1 MEVIVMD
8 GYTRF
13 KDREEAGALL
23 TRKLINFKNDADV
36 IVLALPRGGVP
47 IGFVIAHELHKP
59 LDIYRVKKLGVP
71 GQEELAMGAVS
82 TSGDVSL
89 EKGLIERLEISDSDL
104 DELIAEKQTQ
114 LREREILL
122 RGKRKPLELAGKTI
136 ILVDDGLATGATMAT
151 AIKGIKKH
159 HPKKIIVAVPVAS
172 REALDLIQK
181 EVDEVICLLVPDFF
195 YSVSVWYSDFRQT
208 TDGEVIT
215 LLNKAEVF
223 LPANIQL
230 NASK

>member
-1 MEVIVMD
+1 MD

-13 KDREEAGALL
+13 KDREEAGTLL
-23 TRKLINFKNDADV
+23 TRKLIDFKNDADV

-59 LDIYRVKKLGVP
+59 LDIYLVKKLGVP

-82 TSGDVSL
+82 TSGEVILD
-89 EKGLIERLEISDSDL
+89 KGLIERLEISDGDL
-104 DELIAEKQTQ
+104 DELIAEKQAQ
-114 LREREILL
+114 LRERDILL
-122 RGKRKPLELAGKTI
+122 RGKRKPLELSGKTI

-151 AIKGIKKH
+151 AIKGIKNH

-172 REALDLIQK
+172 REALDLIQQ

-195 YSVSVWYSDFRQT
+195 YSVSVWFSDFRQT
-208 TDGEVIT
+208 TDGEVIA
-215 LLNKAEVF
+215 LLKRAEVF
-223 LPANIQL
+223 LQEDLQQNV
-230 NASK
+230 SK

>member
-1 MEVIVMD
+1 MD

-13 KDREEAGALL
+13 EDREEAGTLL
-23 TRKLINFKNDADV
+23 TRKLIDFKNDVDV

-59 LDIYRVKKLGVP
+59 LDIYLVKKLGVP

-82 TSGDVSL
+82 TSGEVSL
-89 EKGLIERLEISDSDL
+89 EKGLIERLDISDGDL
-104 DELIAEKQTQ
+104 DELIAEKQAQ
-114 LREREILL
+114 LRKREILL
-122 RGKRKPLELAGKTI
+122 RGKRKPLELSDKTI

-151 AIKGIKKH
+151 AIKGIKNH

-172 REALDLIQK
+172 REALDLIQQ

-208 TDGEVIT
+208 TDGEVIA
-215 LLNKAEVF
+215 LLKRAEVF
-223 LPANIQL
+223 LQEDLQQNV
-230 NASK
+230 SK

>member
-1 MEVIVMD
+1 M
-8 GYTRF
+8 RF

-23 TRKLINFKNDADV
+23 ARKLIDFKNDDSA

-47 IGFVIAHELHKP
+47 VGFVIAHELHLP
-59 LDIYRVKKLGVP
+59 LDIYLVKKLGVP

-82 TSGDVSL
+82 SSGEISL
-89 EKGLIERLEISDSDL
+89 ERGLIERLDISDSDL
-104 DELIAEKQTQ
+104 NELISEKQLQ
-114 LREREILL
+114 LKEREILL
-122 RGKRKPLELAGKTI
+122 RGKRKPIDLLGKTI

-151 AIKGIKKH
+151 AIKGIKKQQA
-159 HPKKIIVAVPVAS
+159 KKIVVAVPVAS
-172 REALDLIQK
+172 REALDLIQR

-215 LLNKAEVF
+215 LLKSAAES
-223 LPANIQL
+223 LPASNQQGL
-230 NASK
+230 SL

>member
-1 MEVIVMD
+1 MD

-13 KDREEAGALL
+13 KDREEAGTLL
-23 TRKLINFKNDADV
+23 TRKLIHFNNDADV

-47 IGFVIAHELHKP
+47 IGFVIAHKLHKP
-59 LDIYRVKKLGVP
+59 LDIYLVKKLGVP

-82 TSGDVSL
+82 TSGEVSL
-89 EKGLIERLEISDSDL
+89 EKGLIGRLEISDSDL
-104 DELIAEKQTQ
+104 DELIAEKQAQ

-122 RGKRKPLELAGKTI
+122 RGKRKPLELGGKTI

-181 EVDEVICLLVPDFF
+181 EVNEVICLLVPDFF

-215 LLNKAEVF
+215 LLDKAEVF
-223 LPANIQL
+223 LPSDLQQ

>member
-1 MEVIVMD
+1 MD

-13 KDREEAGALL
+13 KDREEAGTLL
-23 TRKLINFKNDADV
+23 TRKLIHFKNDTDV

-47 IGFVIAHELHKP
+47 IGYVIAHELHKP
-59 LDIYRVKKLGVP
+59 LDIYLVKKLGVP

-82 TSGDVSL
+82 TSGEVSL
-89 EKGLIERLEISDSDL
+89 EKGLIGRLEISDSDL
-104 DELIAEKQTQ
+104 DELIAEKQAQ

-122 RGKRKPLELAGKTI
+122 RGKPLELGGKTI

-181 EVDEVICLLVPDFF
+181 EVDEVICLLIPDFF

-223 LPANIQL
+223 LPADLQQS
-230 NASK
+230 ASK

>member
-1 MEVIVMD
+1 MD

-13 KDREEAGALL
+13 KDREEAGTLL
-23 TRKLINFKNDADV
+23 TRKLIHFKNDTDV

-47 IGFVIAHELHKP
+47 IGYVIAHELHKP
-59 LDIYRVKKLGVP
+59 LDIYLVKKLGVP

-82 TSGDVSL
+82 TSGEVSL
-89 EKGLIERLEISDSDL
+89 EKGLIGRLEISDSDL
-104 DELIAEKQTQ
+104 DELIAEKQAQ

-122 RGKRKPLELAGKTI
+122 RGKRKPLELGGKTI

-172 REALDLIQK
+172 REALDLIQQ
-181 EVDEVICLLVPDFF
+181 EVDEVICLLIPDFF

-215 LLNKAEVF
+215 LLDKAEVF
-223 LPANIQL
+223 LPSDLQQ